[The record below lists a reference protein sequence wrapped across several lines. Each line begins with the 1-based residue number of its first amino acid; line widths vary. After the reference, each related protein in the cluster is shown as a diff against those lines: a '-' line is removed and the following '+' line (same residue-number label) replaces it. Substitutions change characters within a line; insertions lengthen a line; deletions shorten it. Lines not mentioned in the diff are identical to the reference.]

1 MSRNIPGSKR
11 GFGLIGT
18 GINKI
23 MAIFYNGENHTGF
36 ADFETLYA
44 APTATAT
51 ATVGQRVQDPMGG
64 LWRYCLAGAAI
75 TNPLLVAG
83 NYGYPEDCGVG
94 VTAVGSMTIACTG
107 LSVLSSILENQ
118 FANSTIIIGAAAA
131 NRRFYHIKS
140 NPADDEDDAVMT
152 LYHPVRY
159 AIAGSEWATIV
170 PTPWRNVQ
178 PMAGGN
184 VSGVCWPGQPVT
196 SGYYFWGK
204 TRGPI
209 FMVAGTVP
217 GAVARDRYCVI
228 ATDGSV
234 IMANESWGASV
245 SDQPA
250 GWLMPQTQGSY
261 GSGDGDQ
268 TIWLQLE

>member
-1 MSRNIPGSKR
+1 MSFDITGR
-11 GFGLIGT
+11 GT
-18 GINKI
+18 
-23 MAIFYNGENHTGF
+23 
-36 ADFETLYA
+36 FEQFYA
-44 APTATAT
+44 APTATPT
-51 ATVGQRVQDPMGG
+51 AKVGQVAEDEMGG
-64 LWRYCLAGAAI
+64 RWRYCLAGAAI
-75 TNPLLVAG
+75 TNPLLIAG
-83 NYGYPEDCGVG
+83 NYGYPEDCSVG
-94 VTAVGSMTIACTG
+94 ATAVGSMTIACTS
-107 LSVLSSILENQ
+107 LSVLSTITEDQ
-118 FANSTIIIGAAAA
+118 FANATILIGAAAA
-131 NRRFYHIKS
+131 NRRFYHIMS
-140 NPADDEDDAVMT
+140 NPADTEDDAVMT

-159 AIAGSEWATIV
+159 AIAGTEWATIV
-170 PTPWRNVQ
+170 PSPWRDVK

-184 VSGVCWPGQPVT
+184 VTGVCWPGQPVD

-261 GSGDGDQ
+261 GASSGDQ